1 MTQPMNNIEILPTD
15 LAVEAMR
22 DSGYQNTACALA
34 ELIDN
39 SAQAKATLIE
49 VFCIEAREQGQYRE
63 RKRIKEI
70 AVLDNGHGMNSDT
83 LQMALQF
90 GNGTHLNDRS
100 GIGRFGMGLPNASIS
115 QCRRVDVWSWQNG
128 PQNALHTY
136 LDLEEIK
143 AQGIRHVPN
152 PTFSPLPDFWKL
164 HSKEIGDSGTL
175 VLWQKFDEHRLSWKG
190 GRATIEN
197 TESIVG
203 RMYRKFIH
211 NGKLEIRLLAL
222 ENGAA
227 TFERIARANDPLY
240 LISPSSTPAPFS
252 DKPMFQKWG
261 EEDQVFEIEWN
272 NKKYPV
278 VVRMSWARQDTVPED
293 GTNRGDKPYGKHAAR
308 NIGVSIVRSGRELT
322 LDPSWANSY
331 DPTERWWG
339 VEVEFP
345 AALDEVFG
353 VTNNKQ
359 SATVFSHMAQFD
371 WQSEAEPGESYLEM
385 KERLLAEGDHHVYL
399 IDIVAYISKQLSQ
412 IRGRLADQTKGSR
425 SGKKRHEDVSVEDR
439 ASTKFKQRAEEGH
452 KTTQDEKVFDDEAS
466 EDLKNDLIDDKN
478 YSEQVAEEITKAVAA
493 RDRRVIFLEKESEA
507 YAFFQIEQRPGGIT
521 EIIFNRN
528 HPAFAS
534 LIMALDEE
542 IPEDVTTR
550 DLIARIGNATETL
563 KMLFAAWARYEME
576 DIPNRQRI
584 SDMRQDWG
592 KMARI
597 FLTESDGE

>member
-1 MTQPMNNIEILPTD
+1 MTQQINSIEILPTD

-39 SAQAKATLIE
+39 SAQANATLIE
-49 VFCIEAREQGQYRE
+49 VFCVEAKEQIQQRE

-70 AVLDNGHGMNSDT
+70 AVLDNGHGMDAAT

-128 PQNALHTY
+128 SKNALHSY

-143 AQGIRHVPN
+143 AQGVRHVPQ
-152 PTFSPLPDFWKL
+152 PKLQPLPDCWNL
-164 HSKEIGDSGTL
+164 YSNEIGDSGTL
-175 VLWQKFDEHRLSWKG
+175 VLWQKFDEHRLSWKSAK
-190 GRATIEN
+190 ATIEN
-197 TESIVG
+197 TEAIVG

-211 NGKLEIRLLAL
+211 TGKLEIRLLAL
-222 ENGAA
+222 ENGTA
-227 TFERIARANDPLY
+227 TIERSARANDPLY
-240 LISPSSTPAPFS
+240 LISPSSTPAPFA

-261 EEDQVFEIEWN
+261 EADQVFEIEWN

-278 VVRMSWARQDTVPED
+278 VVRMSWAKQETVPED
-293 GTNRGDKPYGKHAAR
+293 GTNRGDKPYGKHAAK
-308 NIGVSIVRSGRELT
+308 NLGVSIVRAGRELT

-359 SATVFSHMAQFD
+359 SATVFTHMAQFD
-371 WQSEAEPGESYLEM
+371 WKSEADPGESYLEM

-399 IDIVAYISKQLSQ
+399 IDIVLYIRDQLSQ
-412 IRGRLADQTKGSR
+412 VRARLADQTKGTR
-425 SGKKRHEDVSVEDR
+425 SGQKRHEDVSVEDR
-439 ASTKFKQRAEEGH
+439 ASTKFKQRAKDGH
-452 KTTQDEKVFDDEAS
+452 ATSEDNNVFDDKAS
-466 EDLKNDLIDDKN
+466 EELKNDLIEDKN
-478 YSEQVAEEITKAVAA
+478 YSEQVAEEIAKAVAA
-493 RDRRVIFLEKESEA
+493 RERRVLFLEKDSEA
-507 YAFFQIEQRPGGIT
+507 YSFFHIEQRPGGIT
-521 EIIFNRN
+521 EIIFNRK
-528 HPAFAS
+528 HPAFKS
-534 LIMALDEE
+534 LIMALDQD
-542 IPEDVTTR
+542 IPDDITTKE
-550 DLIARIGNATETL
+550 LMARIGNAADTL

-576 DIPNRQRI
+576 DLPNRQRI

-597 FLTESDGE
+597 FLTETDGE

>member
-1 MTQPMNNIEILPTD
+1 MGSFKRAPT
-15 LAVEAMR
+15 
-22 DSGYQNTACALA
+22 
-34 ELIDN
+34 
-39 SAQAKATLIE
+39 
-49 VFCIEAREQGQYRE
+49 
-63 RKRIKEI
+63 
-70 AVLDNGHGMNSDT
+70 
-83 LQMALQF
+83 
-90 GNGTHLNDRS
+90 
-100 GIGRFGMGLPNASIS
+100 
-115 QCRRVDVWSWQNG
+115 
-128 PQNALHTY
+128 
-136 LDLEEIK
+136 
-143 AQGIRHVPN
+143 
-152 PTFSPLPDFWKL
+152 
-164 HSKEIGDSGTL
+164 
-175 VLWQKFDEHRLSWKG
+175 
-190 GRATIEN
+190 
-197 TESIVG
+197 
-203 RMYRKFIH
+203 
-211 NGKLEIRLLAL
+211 
-222 ENGAA
+222 
-227 TFERIARANDPLY
+227 
-240 LISPSSTPAPFS
+240 
-252 DKPMFQKWG
+252 
-261 EEDQVFEIEWN
+261 
-272 NKKYPV
+272 
-278 VVRMSWARQDTVPED
+278 
-293 GTNRGDKPYGKHAAR
+293 
-308 NIGVSIVRSGRELT
+308 SIVRSGRELT

>member
-1 MTQPMNNIEILPTD
+1 MTQSMNNIEILPTD

-39 SAQAKATLIE
+39 SAQAEATLIE

-293 GTNRGDKPYGKHAAR
+293 GTNRGDKPYGKHAAK

-425 SGKKRHEDVSVEDR
+425 SGKKRHEDVSVKDR

-493 RDRRVIFLEKESEA
+493 RW
-507 YAFFQIEQRPGGIT
+507 RP
-521 EIIFNRN
+521 
-528 HPAFAS
+528 
-534 LIMALDEE
+534 
-542 IPEDVTTR
+542 
-550 DLIARIGNATETL
+550 
-563 KMLFAAWARYEME
+563 
-576 DIPNRQRI
+576 
-584 SDMRQDWG
+584 
-592 KMARI
+592 
-597 FLTESDGE
+597 